1 MITRLIPA
9 PLAASLIAL
18 SAAALATPAA
28 AQDGGWSGPYVGGQI
43 GGAFLVKDNART
55 QFDTNR
61 NGTFNDT
68 VRTAA
73 GADAFSPGF
82 CGGSATSTAPGT
94 GCDRSDRGLEGGIHA
109 GFDAELGGLVVG
121 VVGEYDRHDLD
132 DSVSAF
138 STTPASYT
146 LTRSLRSSYGLRA
159 RAGVA
164 VVPSTLV
171 YATGGVV
178 RGSFRQS
185 FATSNTANAF
195 AITDNDTK
203 GWGYRLGAGAEQKLG
218 GNLSVGALYLYSSI
232 KDDDSAISV
241 TQGTAGATN
250 PFILVNPGGTV
261 IRRTDR
267 FKSHALKLTASLR
280 F

>member
-1 MITRLIPA
+1 MIRR

-18 SAAALATPAA
+18 SAAALSATPAA
-28 AQDGGWSGPYVGGQI
+28 AQDSGWSGPYVGGQI
-43 GGAFLVKDNART
+43 GASFLVKDNART

-61 NGTFNDT
+61 DGSFGDT

-82 CGGSATSTAPGT
+82 CGGSASSPAPGT

-109 GFDAELGGLVVG
+109 GFDADLGGIVVG
-121 VVGEYDRHDLD
+121 AVAEYDRHDID
-132 DSVSAF
+132 DSVAAF
-138 STTPASYT
+138 STTPAFYT
-146 LTRSLRSSYGLRA
+146 LTRSLRSSYGVRA

-164 VVPSTLV
+164 ATPSTLV

-195 AITDNDTK
+195 AITDRNTK

-241 TQGTAGATN
+241 TRGTAGATN
-250 PFILVNPGGTV
+250 PFILVNPDGTV

>member
-1 MITRLIPA
+1 MIRRPLA
-9 PLAASLIAL
+9 AGLLAASLATL
-18 SAAALATPAA
+18 AASPAA
-28 AQDGGWSGPYVGGQI
+28 AQSTGWTGPYVGGQI
-43 GGAFLVKDNART
+43 GAGFLVKDNART
-55 QFDTNR
+55 EFDINR
-61 NGTFNDT
+61 DGRFGDT
-68 VRTAA
+68 VSTAA
-73 GADAFSPGF
+73 GANAFSPGF
-82 CGGSATSTAPGT
+82 CGGTATSTAPGT
-94 GCDRSDRGLEGGIHA
+94 GCDRSERELEGGVHA
-109 GFDAELGGLVVG
+109 GFDAELSGVVVG
-121 VVGEYDRHDLD
+121 VVAEYDRHNIK

-146 LTRSLRSSYGLRA
+146 LTRTLRSSYGLRA

-164 VVPSTLV
+164 ITPATLL

-195 AITDNDTK
+195 AITDGKTK
-203 GWGYRLGAGAEQKLG
+203 GWGYCAGGGVEQKLG
-218 GNLSVGALYLYSSI
+218 GNFSVGALYLYSSI

-241 TQGTAGATN
+241 TQGTAPATN
-250 PFILVNPGGTV
+250 PFVLANPSGTV

-267 FKSHALKLTASLR
+267 FESHSLKLTASLR